1 MRYFTSDLHLGHR
14 NIVDYARRPFR
25 DTDEMAEH
33 LIGRWHAT
41 VTDRDEVWVLGDL
54 VMGRL
59 DQTMAL
65 LDRLPGQ
72 VILVPGNHDR
82 CWVGWPHAKDPA
94 KNAAKLDEWRRRYL
108 DQGVAEIIDAPV
120 TVDISE
126 TKVRVHH
133 FPFAGGGDHSREE
146 RYEEWRLADDGSWL
160 LCGHVHDLFR
170 QRGRQINVG
179 VDAWGG
185 ELVSSDELAELISQ
199 RPTDASPL
207 PWPEHL
213 GPSGASTSTRS
224 RAVRHAAVALMGD
237 ELSDKALRRLRNRA
251 AAEWPAVL
259 EVLREDGAGDLAMD
273 VERRLLP
280 PDADADAEPAPLVTG
295 GDIMALGVPAGP
307 RVGELLRWISSE
319 QEAQRL
325 TTTDDA
331 LDALRARVDGES
343 SI

>member
-72 VILVPGNHDR
+72 IILVPGNHDR
-82 CWVGWPHAKDPA
+82 CWAGWPHNKDPA

-108 DQGVAEIIDAPV
+108 DQGVAKIIDAPM
-120 TVDISE
+120 TVDISGE
-126 TKVRVHH
+126 EVRVHH

-146 RYEEWRLADDGSWL
+146 RYEEWRLVDDGSWL

-199 RPTDASPL
+199 PPTDASPL

-213 GPSGASTSTRS
+213 GPGETTPPRS
-224 RAVRHAAVALMGD
+224 RAVRHALAALTGD
-237 ELSDKALRRLRNRA
+237 ALSDKALRRLRDRA
-251 AAEWPAVL
+251 ATEWPAVL
-259 EVLREDGAGDLAMD
+259 AALREDDGNDLAMD

-280 PDADADAEPAPLVTG
+280 PDPGADAEPAPLLTG

-307 RVGELLRWISSE
+307 RVGELLRWIRSE

-325 TTTDDA
+325 TTTEAA
-331 LDALRARVDGES
+331 LAAARDRLADGAPA
-343 SI
+343 